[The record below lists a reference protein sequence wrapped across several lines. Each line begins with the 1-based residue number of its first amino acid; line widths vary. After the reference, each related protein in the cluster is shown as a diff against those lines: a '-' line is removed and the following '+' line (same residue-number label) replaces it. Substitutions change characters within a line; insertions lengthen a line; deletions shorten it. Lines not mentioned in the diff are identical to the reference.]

1 MALIFLILGFIASIV
16 LIYFFYSLVS
26 AQPLSRQNHS
36 RPALSN
42 LSFTLIRQRFTGLGW
57 VGVVLVFLAPVATA
71 IIVSANLKAIAEAT
85 FFDTPIPDFT
95 LLYLSLGF
103 LGLIGFVFIIIGREF
118 YSFSPLNAS
127 PEGDGNRHEPHP
139 APHHPAPHHT
149 PPHKV
154 TPDHSPL
161 KPAHPQPPLPEN
173 PAPLPE
179 AEPVP
184 RPEFVTTMKDDIPP
198 TTTF

>member
-26 AQPLSRQNHS
+26 TQSLSGQSQS
-36 RPALSN
+36 RPTLSN

-57 VGVVLVFLAPVATA
+57 VGVVLVFLAPLATA

-118 YSFSPLNAS
+118 YSLVPANGSLETEANKPA
-127 PEGDGNRHEPHP
+127 PHP
-139 APHHPAPHHT
+139 APHHSAPHKH
-149 PPHKV
+149 
-154 TPDHSPL
+154 TPDHSPH
-161 KPAHPQPPLPEN
+161 KPAHPQPPLPQN
-173 PAPLPE
+173 PTPLPE

-184 RPEFVTTMKDDIPP
+184 RPEFVTTMKDDVPP
-198 TTTF
+198 STKL

>member
-1 MALIFLILGFIASIV
+1 MALIFLILGFISSIV

-26 AQPLSRQNHS
+26 TQSLSDQSQS
-36 RPALSN
+36 RPPLSN

-57 VGVVLVFLAPVATA
+57 VGVVLVFLAPLATA

-118 YSFSPLNAS
+118 YSLVPANGSLETEA
-127 PEGDGNRHEPHP
+127 NRPAPHP
-139 APHHPAPHHT
+139 APHHPAT
-149 PPHKV
+149 HKH
-154 TPDHSPL
+154 TPDHSPH
-161 KPAHPQPPLPEN
+161 KPAHPQPPLPQN
-173 PAPLPE
+173 PTPLPE

-198 TTTF
+198 STKL